1 MEFDRNHIVT
11 PKGVKRKMSSVTD
24 RLRAYYKS
32 NPQVAI
38 VLVPPAPLA
47 VVEATESRLGFALP
61 PILRELYI
69 TLSNGGFGPDVM
81 GLPGGFEDEDEGFF
95 GDYYLALYPR
105 PNENDA
111 ACLWPEKLVPFSN
124 SGCGSYSCVDCSHP
138 NAPVVGFDPNAYN
151 PEEGLAWS
159 DVFVPE
165 AASLEEWL
173 SEWLTYE
180 A

>member
-11 PKGVKRKMSSVTD
+11 PKGVNRKMSSVTD

-81 GLPGGFEDEDEGFF
+81 GLPGGFE
-95 GDYYLALYPR
+95 
-105 PNENDA
+105 ENDA